1 MKNLVKIV
9 LILCLGLSVGFGLAA
24 CKKQT
29 KQSDDMMATTDENLA
44 APTTVD
50 VTVEDTAPVV
60 VDVQN
65 TEVALRQVNFAL
77 DKYDLSA
84 AAKKIL
90 ADNAQAIKAK
100 GGSVTITIE
109 GHCDERGTIAYNI
122 ALGDKRATE
131 VKKYYGRLG
140 IPTASMT
147 SVSYGKEKPICFE
160 QTESCYAKNRRAETL
175 VSVK

>member
-9 LILCLGLSVGFGLAA
+9 LVLCLSLGLAA

-29 KQSDDMMATTDENLA
+29 KQSGDDMMMDENLA

-77 DKYDLSA
+77 DRYNLSDT
-84 AAKKIL
+84 AKKIL
-90 ADNAQAIKAK
+90 ADNAQLIKAK
-100 GGSVTITIE
+100 GSNANVTVE

-131 VKKYYGRLG
+131 VRKYYGRLG
-140 IPTASMT
+140 LNTANIT
-147 SVSYGKEKPICFE
+147 TVSYGEEKPLCFE
-160 QTESCYAKNRRAETL
+160 QTESCYSKNRRAETL

>member
-9 LILCLGLSVGFGLAA
+9 LVLTLGLGLAA

-29 KQSDDMMATTDENLA
+29 KQTDDMMMDENLA

-50 VTVEDTAPVV
+50 VTVEDTPPVV

-77 DKYDLSA
+77 DKYYLSD

-90 ADNAQAIKAK
+90 ASNAQLIKAK
-100 GGSVTITIE
+100 GGGVSVTVE

-131 VKKYYGRLG
+131 VRKYYVRLG
-140 IPTASMT
+140 LPSSSITT
-147 SVSYGKEKPICFE
+147 VSYGKEKPLCFE
-160 QTESCYAKNRRAETL
+160 MNETCHAKNRRAETL
-175 VSVK
+175 ISVR